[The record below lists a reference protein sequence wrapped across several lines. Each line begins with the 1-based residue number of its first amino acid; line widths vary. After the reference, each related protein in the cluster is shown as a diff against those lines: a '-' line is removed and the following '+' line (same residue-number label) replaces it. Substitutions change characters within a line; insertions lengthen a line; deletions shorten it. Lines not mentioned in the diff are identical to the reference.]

1 LGEVE
6 LLLELSVKDLAIFE
20 DIEWKLDEGLNVITG
35 QTGAGKSLIID
46 AVELLLTGT
55 FSDDLIRHGATESHV
70 EGIFCTSKDN
80 SNSILKSILDTKEIT
95 LEDDTLIISCE
106 IRRGKPGVIRIN
118 GHPVTRSILRQ
129 IGEVLIDIHGQ
140 SDHLSLLDKKSH
152 IDFLDSYARLLDLR
166 DNFAAKVHQLN
177 VIDSEIISLS
187 QRDQNAARQ
196 EEFLRY
202 QIEEIKQAGLQ
213 EKEDEYLEKEHR
225 ILSFSETLKD
235 YSNRVYQALYDSDSA
250 QFSGSALTKL
260 NDAVQA
266 LKKLVELDP
275 ALSKHLE
282 ILDKSVYS
290 LEEVARDIHSYG
302 QKLEE
307 DPARREEIES
317 RMEQIRNLKRKYG
330 NTITDILNYR
340 SKAEIDLETFS
351 QSSDKLERLNREREG
366 LKSEMGLLGLELSQM
381 RSRAAVRLTVDVKKE
396 LEDLEM
402 AQMQFEISILRN
414 PSSEGIKGP
423 EGCFAFSNSGI
434 DNIEFMVSTNPG
446 EPLKPLAKIA
456 STGEISRFTLAL
468 KSSLSEADNIP
479 VLIFDEIDI
488 GIGGRSGETIGKKLW
503 SLARKHQVICITHL
517 PQIAAYADAHV
528 CIQKSISGKRTTSTL
543 EKLSDNLRL
552 NELASMLTGPDYSQ
566 TTLQDAA
573 ELMKKAE
580 TWKKR

>member
-1 LGEVE
+1 

-20 DIEWKLDEGLNVITG
+20 DIKWKLDEGLNVITG
-35 QTGAGKSLIID
+35 ETGAGKSLIID
-46 AVELLLTGT
+46 AVELLLTGS
-55 FSDDLIRHGATESHV
+55 FSDDVIRHGANEARV
-70 EGIFCTSKDN
+70 EGIFCTSNDN
-80 SNSILKSILDTKEIT
+80 SNSILKTILDTKEIT
-95 LEDDTLIISCE
+95 LEDDTLIINCE

-118 GHPVTRSILRQ
+118 GHTVTRSFLRQ
-129 IGEVLIDIHGQ
+129 SGGVLIDIHGQ

-152 IDFLDSYARLLDLR
+152 IDFLDSYARLVDLR
-166 DNFAAKVHQLN
+166 DNFADKVHQLADF
-177 VIDSEIISLS
+177 DSEINLLS

-202 QIEEIKQAGLQ
+202 QIEEIKQAGLR
-213 EKEDEYLEKEHR
+213 EKEDEDLEQEHR

-250 QFSGSALTKL
+250 QYSGSALTKL
-260 NDAVQA
+260 YDAVQA
-266 LKKLVELDP
+266 LKKLVELDST
-275 ALSKHLE
+275 LNKHLE

-302 QKLEE
+302 QQLEE

-317 RMEQIRNLKRKYG
+317 RLEQIRNLKRKYG

-340 SKAEIDLETFS
+340 SKAELDLETFS
-351 QSSDKLERLNREREG
+351 QSSDKLERLNREREV
-366 LKSEMGLLGLELSQM
+366 LKSEMGHLALELSQM
-381 RSRAAVRLTVDVKKE
+381 RSQAAARLTIDVKKE

-402 AQMQFEISILRN
+402 AHMQFEISISRS
-414 PSSEGIKGP
+414 PSSDGIRGP
-423 EGCFAFSNSGI
+423 EGCFTFSNSGI
-434 DNIEFMVSTNPG
+434 DNVEFMVSTNPG

-468 KSSLSEADNIP
+468 KSALSEADNIP

-503 SLARKHQVICITHL
+503 TLARKHQVICITHL

-528 CIQKSISGKRTTSTL
+528 CIQKNISGKHTTSTL
-543 EKLSDNLRL
+543 EKLNDALRL
-552 NELASMLTGPDYSQ
+552 KELAAMLTGPDYSQ